1 MAHIPPLDMD
11 GHPELQPVF
20 ATAAAAMGFVPNSTR
35 TMAHMRQL
43 PFVFSALFGT
53 IMGGDAKAIFAG
65 LQEVLPE
72 QNAAE
77 ENLPAE
83 LLQLIAYCVSL
94 SAGCRYCQAHT
105 GHNTER
111 VSGAPELQAE
121 RLAQVLNYETA
132 TCFSAAE
139 RAAIGLALAAGQVPN
154 ASGSEH
160 FAQLR
165 PHFSQRQQVQIVA
178 VISLFG
184 FLNRWNDTLATTLE
198 QAPIDF
204 AKQTLADGGWSLS
217 KHGVE

>member
-11 GHPELQPVF
+11 SHPELQPAF
-20 ATAAAAMGFVPNSTR
+20 AIAAAAMGFVPNSTR

-43 PFVFSALFGT
+43 PFVFSALFAT
-53 IMGGDAKAIFAG
+53 IMGGDANAIFAG
-65 LQEVLPE
+65 LQEVIPE

-111 VSGAPELQAE
+111 FSGAPELQAE

-154 ASGSEH
+154 ASDSEH

-165 PHFSQRQQVQIVA
+165 PHFSERQQVQIVA

-204 AKQTLADGGWSLS
+204 AEQTLAAGGWRLS
-217 KHGVE
+217 KHGAE

>member
-1 MAHIPPLDMD
+1 
-11 GHPELQPVF
+11 LQ
-20 ATAAAAMGFVPNSTR
+20 G
-35 TMAHMRQL
+35 
-43 PFVFSALFGT
+43 
-53 IMGGDAKAIFAG
+53 
-65 LQEVLPE
+65 VLPE

-111 VSGAPELQAE
+111 ASAAPAQQAE

-132 TCFSAAE
+132 ECFTAAE

-154 ASGSEH
+154 ASDGEH
-160 FAQLR
+160 FMALR
-165 PHFSQRQQVQIVA
+165 EHYSERQQVQIVA

-198 QAPIDF
+198 QTPTDF
-204 AKQTLADGGWSLS
+204 AQEHLRGGGWQLS
-217 KHGVE
+217 KHAAE

>member
-165 PHFSQRQQVQIVA
+165 PHFSERQQVQIVA

-184 FLNRWNDTLATTLE
+184 YLNRWNDTLATTLE

>member
-11 GHPELQPVF
+11 SHPELQPVF
-20 ATAAAAMGFVPNSTR
+20 ASAAAAMGFVPNSTR

-43 PFVFSALFGT
+43 PFVFSALFAT

-65 LQEVLPE
+65 LQEVIPE
-72 QNAAE
+72 QDAAE
-77 ENLPAE
+77 ENLPPE

-154 ASGSEH
+154 ASDSEH

-165 PHFSQRQQVQIVA
+165 PHFSERQQVQIVA

-204 AKQTLADGGWSLS
+204 AEQTLAAGGWRLS
-217 KHGVE
+217 KHGAE

>member
-1 MAHIPPLDMD
+1 MD

-165 PHFSQRQQVQIVA
+165 PHFSERQQVQIVA
-178 VISLFG
+178 VVSLFG

>member
-1 MAHIPPLDMD
+1 MAHISPLDMD

-165 PHFSQRQQVQIVA
+165 PHFSERQQVQIVA

>member
-165 PHFSQRQQVQIVA
+165 PHFSERQQVQIVA

-204 AKQTLADGGWSLS
+204 AKQTLADGGWVLS

>member
-165 PHFSQRQQVQIVA
+165 PHFSERQQVQIVA

>member
-1 MAHIPPLDMD
+1 MAHISPLDMD

-72 QNAAE
+72 QNAAQ

-165 PHFSQRQQVQIVA
+165 PHFSERQQVQIVA

>member
-139 RAAIGLALAAGQVPN
+139 RAAIGLALAAG
-154 ASGSEH
+154 
-160 FAQLR
+160 
-165 PHFSQRQQVQIVA
+165 
-178 VISLFG
+178 
-184 FLNRWNDTLATTLE
+184 
-198 QAPIDF
+198 
-204 AKQTLADGGWSLS
+204 
-217 KHGVE
+217 

>member
-11 GHPELQPVF
+11 SHPELQPVF
-20 ATAAAAMGFVPNSTR
+20 ASPAAAMGFVPNSTR

>member
-1 MAHIPPLDMD
+1 MAHISPLDMD

-154 ASGSEH
+154 ASGSAH

>member
-154 ASGSEH
+154 AGGSEH

-165 PHFSQRQQVQIVA
+165 PHFSERQQVQIVA

>member
-1 MAHIPPLDMD
+1 MAHISPLDMD

-154 ASGSEH
+154 AGGSEH

-165 PHFSQRQQVQIVA
+165 PHFSERQQVQIVA

>member
-20 ATAAAAMGFVPNSTR
+20 RTAAAAMGFVPNSTR

-165 PHFSQRQQVQIVA
+165 PHFSERQQVQIVA

>member
-77 ENLPAE
+77 EKP
-83 LLQLIAYCVSL
+83 
-94 SAGCRYCQAHT
+94 
-105 GHNTER
+105 
-111 VSGAPELQAE
+111 
-121 RLAQVLNYETA
+121 RLRT
-132 TCFSAAE
+132 
-139 RAAIGLALAAGQVPN
+139 LALRPLALGRVP
-154 ASGSEH
+154 H
-160 FAQLR
+160 R
-165 PHFSQRQQVQIVA
+165 R
-178 VISLFG
+178 
-184 FLNRWNDTLATTLE
+184 R
-198 QAPIDF
+198 
-204 AKQTLADGGWSLS
+204 
-217 KHGVE
+217 

>member
-1 MAHIPPLDMD
+1 MAHISPLDMD

-165 PHFSQRQQVQIVA
+165 PHFSERQQVQIVA

-204 AKQTLADGGWSLS
+204 ARQTLADGGWSLS

>member
-11 GHPELQPVF
+11 SHPELQPVF
-20 ATAAAAMGFVPNSTR
+20 ASAAAAMGFVPNSTR

-165 PHFSQRQQVQIVA
+165 PHFSERQQVQIVA

>member
-111 VSGAPELQAE
+111 VSGAPALQAE

-154 ASGSEH
+154 AGGSEH

-165 PHFSQRQQVQIVA
+165 PHFSERQQVQIVA

>member
-1 MAHIPPLDMD
+1 MAHISPLDMD

-20 ATAAAAMGFVPNSTR
+20 ATATAAMGFVPNSTR

-165 PHFSQRQQVQIVA
+165 PHFSERQQVQIVA

>member
-77 ENLPAE
+77 ESLPAE

-111 VSGAPELQAE
+111 VSSAPELQAE

-160 FAQLR
+160 FARLR
-165 PHFSQRQQVQIVA
+165 PHFSERQQVQIVA

>member
-72 QNAAE
+72 QNAAQ

-165 PHFSQRQQVQIVA
+165 PHFSERQQVQIVA

-204 AKQTLADGGWSLS
+204 AKQTLAYGGWSLS

>member
-1 MAHIPPLDMD
+1 MD

-165 PHFSQRQQVQIVA
+165 PHFSERQQVQIVA

>member
-65 LQEVLPE
+65 LREVLPE

-154 ASGSEH
+154 ASDSEH

-165 PHFSQRQQVQIVA
+165 PHFSERQQVQIVA

-204 AKQTLADGGWSLS
+204 AEQTLAAGGWRLS
-217 KHGVE
+217 KHGAE